1 LDLDPEQ
8 ETAETADTF
17 RELRLAREGH
27 PVEPLFAGKWRDRAP
42 LADAK
47 KARSRLPLTGDDRQS
62 PDSLATNWQ
71 RLPVARF
78 DCQKLAMTAT
88 NWR

>member
-27 PVEPLFAGKWRDRAP
+27 PVEPLFAGKWA
-42 LADAK
+42 
-47 KARSRLPLTGDDRQS
+47 
-62 PDSLATNWQ
+62 
-71 RLPVARF
+71 
-78 DCQKLAMTAT
+78 
-88 NWR
+88 